1 MHWQMM
7 ENLKSKTDFKF
18 SRVLHV
24 RLMKINGGYFS
35 MWTFGECPMCAERQ
49 IKWINVFLADDVII
63 LAPDELYASCLKE
76 NKMLP
81 KNYINEK
88 QWQKRVKEFMVEEVF
103 Y

>member
-1 MHWQMM
+1 M
-7 ENLKSKTDFKF
+7 F
-18 SRVLHV
+18 
-24 RLMKINGGYFS
+24 
-35 MWTFGECPMCAERQ
+35 
-49 IKWINVFLADDVII
+49 FLADAVII

-88 QWQKRVKEFMVEEVF
+88 QWQKRLKEFMVEEVF